1 MDCNFITTSSIYLTF
16 YVAWNKFKAKVWP
29 KLCTKDIFILK
40 EDFIKSQLIILQ
52 RSNVI
57 NRA

>member
-29 KLCTKDIFILK
+29 KLGMYKGYFDFEGGLYQKSVNHFTKV
-40 EDFIKSQLIILQ
+40 QCY
-52 RSNVI
+52 
-57 NRA
+57 